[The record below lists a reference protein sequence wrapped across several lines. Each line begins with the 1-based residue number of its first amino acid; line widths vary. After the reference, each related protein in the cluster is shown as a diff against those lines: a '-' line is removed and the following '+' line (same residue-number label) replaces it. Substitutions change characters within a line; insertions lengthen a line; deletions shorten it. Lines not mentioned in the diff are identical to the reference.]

1 MDIENLKKTLIEDE
15 GLELKLY
22 QCTSGKNS
30 IGVGRNLDDRGISHE
45 TAMQMLEED
54 IEIVQ
59 HEIKENINFF
69 HTLPDI
75 VQQAICNLVFNM
87 GMPRYLQFKRHLVHL
102 RNHDFDKAADEL
114 LDSKY
119 ASQLP
124 NRSKRVADMI
134 RGAK

>member
-1 MDIENLKKTLIEDE
+1 MDIENLKNTLIEDE
-15 GLELKLY
+15 GIELKLY
-22 QCTSGKNS
+22 QCTSGKNT

-59 HEIKENINFF
+59 HEIKQSINFYDG
-69 HTLPDI
+69 LPDI

-124 NRSKRVADMI
+124 NRSKRVAHMI
-134 RGAK
+134 RSAK

>member
-1 MDIENLKKTLIEDE
+1 MDIENLKNTLIEDE
-15 GLELKLY
+15 GIELKLY
-22 QCTSGKNS
+22 QCTSGKNT

-59 HEIKENINFF
+59 HEIKQSINFYDG
-69 HTLPDI
+69 LPDI

-134 RGAK
+134 RSAK